1 MDGRNNLELRS
12 HLAGPPTD
20 EPLLRTGE
28 AGHDLLVEL
37 EEPEDPEFL
46 REVLGDNFRV
56 EGVLV
61 DDDDPIEVLVVG

>member
-12 HLAGPPTD
+12 HFAGPPTD

-28 AGHDLLVEL
+28 AGHDLLVEFD
-37 EEPEDPEFL
+37 EPDEPEFL
-46 REVLGDNFRV
+46 REVLDNFIV

-61 DDDDPIEVLVVG
+61 DDDPGEVLMVC